1 MLSYLPYSASPPSCH
16 PWLVRLSY
24 SALLGLPSAR
34 VRLKGGSPPVIQTE
48 SSAQRFHCVL
58 ALPALAA
65 LRYYDGS
72 DSCGPS
78 PRATGLPAYL
88 ATPSQHSAPSHVAC
102 PGIALHAT
110 NQRTGRV
117 SDFALEEQ
125 ARRHTPPNRVRHPAD
140 CQFASSCSPPRLA
153 ATQLPS
159 ATGSWLTLARTLTV
173 LVSRLHGRT
182 HSRLDRESV
191 TLRHSR
197 LDRES
202 MDPRCSLPST

>member
-1 MLSYLPYSASPPSCH
+1 M
-16 PWLVRLSY
+16 RLSC

-34 VRLKGGSPPVIQTE
+34 FRLKGGSPPVIQTE

-102 PGIALHAT
+102 LGIALHTT

-159 ATGSWLTLARTLTV
+159 ATGSWLTLAQTFTV

-182 HSRLDRESV
+182 PPPCGLLLYLATTPNRPLQPRSRMPRRPDPTKQV
-191 TLRHSR
+191 TGRHQAGR
-197 LDRES
+197 GAW
-202 MDPRCSLPST
+202 